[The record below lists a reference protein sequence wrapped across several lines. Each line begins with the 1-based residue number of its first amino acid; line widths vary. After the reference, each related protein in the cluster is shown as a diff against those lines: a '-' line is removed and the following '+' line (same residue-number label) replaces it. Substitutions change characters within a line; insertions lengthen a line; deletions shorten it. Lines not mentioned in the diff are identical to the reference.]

1 METIKELL
9 KNRYVLL
16 ALYILGCYIACKV
29 IGLIFHTAGRKK
41 GRMGIKASFTK
52 GLLQMG
58 VIVFTV
64 FQMAKLSDTIQKFGD
79 TILMSSSLLVV
90 VLGFIF
96 QEGLSNIVHGF
107 ILAVFSPFDVGDQ
120 VLITV
125 GGETIS
131 GFITS
136 MTMRHTAIRS
146 IIDNGEV
153 IIPNSLLD
161 KSTVKNLTNQD
172 RVNKYPLTVS
182 ITYEQAQDPVIL
194 EKAKQIFAEEITRNK
209 RTIDTRI
216 DKKDPIFIKVDL
228 ADSAVTLT
236 SFINT
241 STAMENYYACS
252 EIREALLARYKQAGV
267 EFAYNHLQLTGSV
280 EMTTVEKTAARPEED
295 SAFFGPG
302 KIQ

>member
-1 METIKELL
+1 MDAIKDLL
-9 KNRYVLL
+9 KNRYVLMG
-16 ALYILGCYIACKV
+16 LYLLGCFVVCKI
-29 IGLIFHTAGRKK
+29 IGLIFRAAGKK
-41 GRMGIKASFTK
+41 GRVGIKASFTK
-52 GLLQMG
+52 GLLQLG
-58 VIVFTV
+58 VIIFTLV
-64 FQMAKLSDTIQKFGD
+64 QMAGLSDTIQKFGN
-79 TILMSSSLLVV
+79 TILMSSSLIVV

-194 EKAKQIFAEEITRNK
+194 EKAKQIFMEEIIKNK
-209 RTIDTRI
+209 RTIDTRT
-216 DKKDPIFIKVDL
+216 DKKEPVFIKVDL
-228 ADSAVTLT
+228 TESAVTLT

-241 STAMENYYACS
+241 NTAMENYYACS
-252 EIREALLARYKQAGV
+252 EIREALLARFKQAGI

-280 EMTTVEKTAARPEED
+280 EMTTAVKMPATPEED

-302 KIQ
+302 KIE